1 MVSIEVNLL
10 KKIINNYFY
19 QAFGLSIKSMIKLP
33 ELLLNEKNELFD
45 IEIFIKQDFDCEI
58 DLQSEPFRHFVFNNQ
73 VLFNVPDVAN
83 FLIKN
88 GKIIMVSP
96 LKTNVEEII
105 RLYILGT
112 CMGVIL
118 MQRGMI
124 PLHGSAVAIDGK
136 AYAIVGD
143 SGAGKSTL
151 ASAFIKEGYKL
162 LSDDVIAISQFNND
176 EPYVIPSYPQQ
187 KLWQESLNHFGE
199 NAEQY
204 SPIYDRESK
213 FSIPISFNFS
223 PIPRPLA
230 GVIELIKSEGDEIK
244 IRPIHGLDRFQVL
257 FEQTYRNF
265 LITKLGLADMHFQ
278 QSASIIKNSKMFTL
292 QRPMKQ
298 FTAFELVSTI
308 IDTISQ
314 EEAKC

>member
-1 MVSIEVNLL
+1 MNKLISD
-10 KKIINNYFY
+10 YCY
-19 QAFGLSIKSMIKLP
+19 HAFGLSIKSTIKLP
-33 ELLLNEKNELFD
+33 ELLLNDKNELFD
-45 IEIFIKQDFDCEI
+45 IEILINKEIDCEI
-58 DLQSEPFRHFVFNNQ
+58 DLQSEPFRHYVLNNQ

-83 FLIKN
+83 FLIRN
-88 GKIIMVSP
+88 GEAIVVSP

-124 PLHGSAVAIDGK
+124 PLHGSAVEVDGK
-136 AYAIVGD
+136 AYAIVGE

-176 EPYVIPSYPQQ
+176 EPYVIPSFPQQ
-187 KLWQESLNHFGE
+187 KLWQESLAHFGE
-199 NAEQY
+199 KTEQY

-213 FSIPISFNFS
+213 FSIPVTLNFS

-244 IRPIHGLDRFQVL
+244 IRPIDGLGRFRVL

-265 LITKLGLADMHFQ
+265 LIPRLGLTNMHFQ
-278 QSASIIKNSKMFTL
+278 HSASIIKNSKMFTL
-292 QRPMKQ
+292 ERPIEQ
-298 FTAFELVSTI
+298 FTAFQLVSTI
-308 IDTISQ
+308 IDTLSQ
-314 EEAKC
+314 EESKC